1 MTKINLS
8 VYSGSFASNGTDS
21 KLYDTTIDRST
32 FLAFFPDQIYNRT
45 LALPKSLAVE
55 MIGQIDFLLGSFGD
69 DTTFGHDIR
78 ELSKI
83 CELTLHVPS
92 TKTQMTEVLNEVDQT
107 TT

>member
-8 VYSGSFASNGTDS
+8 VYSGSFASKETDS
-21 KLYDTTIDRST
+21 KLYDTAIDRST

-45 LALPKSLAVE
+45 LVLPKSVADE
-55 MIGQIDFLLGSFGD
+55 MISEINFLLESFGD

-83 CELTLHVPS
+83 CELTVHVPS